1 MSEWPNKPNNSKKFS
16 APKQWDQTNQ
26 QNSSK
31 SHESPRQWDPWQG
44 GQQPQQN
51 RQRPQ
56 QDQWQSGQQYAQ
68 QNQRQGGQQYAQQN
82 QWQGGQ
88 QYAQQ
93 DSWQNNGAEYRY
105 DNAGGSPTPP
115 RKKNTG
121 LIIGIVVLAVL
132 LMLASGLFTYFM
144 LRNSCKESGEKTDP
158 NESSVTVTNPPVTN
172 PPVTNPPVTNPPVTN
187 PPVTN
192 PPVTNP
198 PVTNPPELQY
208 PVFKNGRRVTSASE
222 LSRFDRVTFGNYP
235 QTSMGFDA
243 PIEWYVIN
251 VEGNKVQLLSV
262 YCLDSM
268 PFHNKNE
275 EVRFKSSDLYR
286 WLNGSFRER
295 AFNADE
301 QAMLA
306 REILLPN
313 KAEAFKLPQSYRA
326 ATGTDHAISQGYNDK
341 QNIWWLGDDSKVTYS
356 YDYWDVAENNCA
368 LAMIA
373 DGSDAWEFKVT
384 FNGKGIR
391 PMIVIQF

>member
-1 MSEWPNKPNNSKKFS
+1 MSEWPNKPNNSRKFS
-16 APKQWDQTNQ
+16 APNQWDRTNR

-31 SHESPRQWDPWQG
+31 SYESPRQWDPWQDA
-44 GQQPQQN
+44 QQPGQN

-56 QDQWQSGQQYAQ
+56 QNQWQSGQQYAQRDQWQSGQQYAQ
-68 QNQRQGGQQYAQQN
+68 RD
-82 QWQGGQ
+82 QWQSG
-88 QYAQQ
+88 QQ
-93 DSWQNNGAEYRY
+93 DSRQNNGNDYRY
-105 DNAGGSPTPP
+105 GAGGGSTPP

-121 LIIGIVVLAVL
+121 LIIGITVLAVL
-132 LMLASGLFTYFM
+132 LMLASGLFTYLI
-144 LRNSCKESGEKTDP
+144 LRNGCDKSNEKTAEP
-158 NESSVTVTNPPVTN
+158 SETVTNPPVTN

-198 PVTNPPELQY
+198 PVTNPPEPQY

-222 LSRFDRVTFGNYP
+222 LSRFDKVTFGNYP

-275 EVRFKSSDLYR
+275 EVRFKNSDLYR

-301 QAMLA
+301 KAMLA

-356 YDYWDVAENNCA
+356 YGYWDVAENYCA

-373 DGSDAWEFKVT
+373 DGSDAWEYKVT
-384 FNGKGIR
+384 FSGKGIR
-391 PMIVIQF
+391 PLIVIQF

>member
-68 QNQRQGGQQYAQQN
+68 QNQRQGGQQYAQRD
-82 QWQGGQ
+82 QWQSGQ

-144 LRNSCKESGEKTDP
+144 LRNSCKEPGKNTDP
-158 NESSVTVTNPPVTN
+158 NESPGPGTNRPETN
-172 PPVTNPPVTNPPVTN
+172 RRESKRPKTRQHTTNTTGN
-187 PPVTN
+187 
-192 PPVTNP
+192 
-198 PVTNPPELQY
+198 
-208 PVFKNGRRVTSASE
+208 TS
-222 LSRFDRVTFGNYP
+222 T
-235 QTSMGFDA
+235 
-243 PIEWYVIN
+243 
-251 VEGNKVQLLSV
+251 
-262 YCLDSM
+262 
-268 PFHNKNE
+268 
-275 EVRFKSSDLYR
+275 
-286 WLNGSFRER
+286 
-295 AFNADE
+295 
-301 QAMLA
+301 
-306 REILLPN
+306 
-313 KAEAFKLPQSYRA
+313 
-326 ATGTDHAISQGYNDK
+326 
-341 QNIWWLGDDSKVTYS
+341 
-356 YDYWDVAENNCA
+356 
-368 LAMIA
+368 
-373 DGSDAWEFKVT
+373 
-384 FNGKGIR
+384 
-391 PMIVIQF
+391 

>member
-1 MSEWPNKPNNSKKFS
+1 MSEWPNKPNNSKKLS

-31 SHESPRQWDPWQG
+31 SHESPRQWDPWQSP
-44 GQQPQQN
+44 QQPRQN
-51 RQRPQ
+51 P
-56 QDQWQSGQQYAQ
+56 QYAQ
-68 QNQRQGGQQYAQQN
+68 QNQRQGGQQYAQRDQR
-82 QWQGGQ
+82 QSGQ
-88 QYAQQ
+88 QYAQRDQWQSGQQ
-93 DSWQNNGAEYRY
+93 DSRQNNGNDYRY
-105 DNAGGSPTPP
+105 GAGGSPTPP

-132 LMLASGLFTYFM
+132 LMLASGLFTYLI
-144 LRNSCKESGEKTDP
+144 LRNGCGKSNKKTAEP
-158 NESSVTVTNPPVTN
+158 FETVTNPPVTN

-192 PPVTNP
+192 PPEP
-198 PVTNPPELQY
+198 QY

-356 YDYWDVAENNCA
+356 YGYWDVAENYCA

>member
-1 MSEWPNKPNNSKKFS
+1 MPDISSRSGVRITYFMAKQANE
-16 APKQWDQTNQ
+16 PK
-26 QNSSK
+26 
-31 SHESPRQWDPWQG
+31 HPE
-44 GQQPQQN
+44 
-51 RQRPQ
+51 
-56 QDQWQSGQQYAQ
+56 
-68 QNQRQGGQQYAQQN
+68 
-82 QWQGGQ
+82 
-88 QYAQQ
+88 
-93 DSWQNNGAEYRY
+93 
-105 DNAGGSPTPP
+105 NASP
-115 RKKNTG
+115 RKKITG
-121 LIIGIVVLAVL
+121 LIVVLIMLAVL
-132 LMLASGLFTYFM
+132 VMLVSGPLAYRCVIRHN
-144 LRNSCKESGEKTDP
+144 LSGA
-158 NESSVTVTNPPVTN
+158 NACVAGS
-172 PPVTNPPVTNPPVTN
+172 
-187 PPVTN
+187 
-192 PPVTNP
+192 
-198 PVTNPPELQY
+198 PETPTPEPTEAPTPTPEPTEAPTPEPTEEPTPEPQY
-208 PVFKNGRRVTSASE
+208 PVFKNGRRVTSAEE
-222 LSRFDRVTFGNYP
+222 LSRFDKVTFGNYP
-235 QTSMGFDA
+235 QISMGFDA

-275 EVRFKSSDLYR
+275 EVTFRSSDIYR

-356 YDYWDVAENNCA
+356 YDYWDVTENYCA

>member
-1 MSEWPNKPNNSKKFS
+1 M
-16 APKQWDQTNQ
+16 
-26 QNSSK
+26 
-31 SHESPRQWDPWQG
+31 
-44 GQQPQQN
+44 
-51 RQRPQ
+51 
-56 QDQWQSGQQYAQ
+56 
-68 QNQRQGGQQYAQQN
+68 
-82 QWQGGQ
+82 
-88 QYAQQ
+88 
-93 DSWQNNGAEYRY
+93 
-105 DNAGGSPTPP
+105 
-115 RKKNTG
+115 
-121 LIIGIVVLAVL
+121 
-132 LMLASGLFTYFM
+132 
-144 LRNSCKESGEKTDP
+144 
-158 NESSVTVTNPPVTN
+158 
-172 PPVTNPPVTNPPVTN
+172 
-187 PPVTN
+187 
-192 PPVTNP
+192 
-198 PVTNPPELQY
+198 
-208 PVFKNGRRVTSASE
+208 
-222 LSRFDRVTFGNYP
+222 TFGNYP

-356 YDYWDVAENNCA
+356 YGYWDVAENYCA

-373 DGSDAWEFKVT
+373 DGSDAWEYKVT
-384 FNGKGIR
+384 FSGKGIR
-391 PMIVIQF
+391 PLIVIQF

>member
-1 MSEWPNKPNNSKKFS
+1 MSEWPNKPNNSRKFS

-56 QDQWQSGQQYAQ
+56 HDQWQSGQQYAQ
-68 QNQRQGGQQYAQQN
+68 QNQRQGGQQYAQQ
-82 QWQGGQ
+82 
-88 QYAQQ
+88 
-93 DSWQNNGAEYRY
+93 DSRQNNGAEYRY
-105 DNAGGSPTPP
+105 GNAGGSPTPT

-198 PVTNPPELQY
+198 PVTNPPESQY

-356 YDYWDVAENNCA
+356 YDYWDVAENYCA